1 MMLLERTSFVDR
13 QKFQLHAD
21 TCNCEHH
28 WQTEH
33 TKRSMHVLP
42 SQDLITGFRHTHK
55 IMLHTWYCN
64 AFTCSKLM
72 SACCTHTCTCTV
84 VSTVFVHARV

>member
-21 TCNCEHH
+21 ACNCEHH

-55 IMLHTWYCN
+55 IMSHTWYCN
-64 AFTCSKLM
+64 GQKYKNKQQIYAEDIWVK
-72 SACCTHTCTCTV
+72 V
-84 VSTVFVHARV
+84 VLQSLG